1 MWNVATD
8 RDCRTNIWTYH
19 LPHSLDTLKQGVR
32 MPFLT
37 VAHDGWDGKRK
48 LIFGVTLFFIHLAN
62 LTIYRIPVGLTEP
75 TGKNATVLAKTTM
88 DIVERFG
95 GEAADIFR
103 SVSDNTNVAVAT
115 GRK

>member
-1 MWNVATD
+1 
-8 RDCRTNIWTYH
+8 
-19 LPHSLDTLKQGVR
+19 
-32 MPFLT
+32 MPFLI

-48 LIFGVTLFFIHLAN
+48 LIFGVSLFFIHPAN
-62 LTIYRIPVGLTEP
+62 LIIYRIPVGLTEP
-75 TGKNATVLAKTTM
+75 IGKNADDLAKLTM
-88 DIVERFG
+88 DVLERCG